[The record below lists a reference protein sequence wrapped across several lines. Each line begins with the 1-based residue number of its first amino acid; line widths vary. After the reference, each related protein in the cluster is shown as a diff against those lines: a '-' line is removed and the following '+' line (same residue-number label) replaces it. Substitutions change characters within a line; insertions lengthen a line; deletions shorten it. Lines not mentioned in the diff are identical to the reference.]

1 MTDPISAWLSSYPP
15 LTQGL
20 YGRTL
25 ANFIATTNHP
35 VDTATQDH
43 VTKYAAAIS
52 EQAVSTQATKINVLA
67 SFFAYLVKTGRRAD
81 NPMVALAHRPK
92 VDKQGAVK
100 WLTLDEQ
107 RAVLEADRD
116 EANATRNRAMLWLLL
131 HGLRLAELISL
142 DVENLRG
149 DEIRFSGKGGKS
161 RIVPLAAPARA
172 ALGEY
177 LGPRK
182 SGPMFRVARHRISR
196 RQVQRIVQ
204 SWTGLHPHA
213 MRHSF
218 ATRHIKA
225 GTGVPQ
231 LQKLMGHQAMSSTN
245 LYVHLDTEDVREAME
260 HDPLNER
267 KPLTMIEGGK
277 VKVAG

>member
-1 MTDPISAWLSSYPP
+1 MTDPIAAWLSSYPP

-20 YGRTL
+20 YSRTL
-25 ANFIATTNHP
+25 ADFIAKTHHA
-35 VDTATQDH
+35 VDTATQDD

-52 EQAVSTQATKINVLA
+52 EQAVSTQSTKINVLA
-67 SFFAYLVKTGRRAD
+67 SFFAYLVKTERRPD

-100 WLTLDEQ
+100 WLTLEEQ
-107 RAVLEADRD
+107 RAVLAAERD
-116 EANATRNRAMLWLLL
+116 EANATRNRAMVWLLL

-172 ALGEY
+172 ALAEY

-204 SWTGLHPHA
+204 SWTGLHPQA
-213 MRHSF
+213 MRHSA
-218 ATRHIKA
+218 ATRLVQA
-225 GTGVPQ
+225 GVALPQ
-231 LQKLMGHQAMSSTN
+231 LQKYLGHAALSSTQVY
-245 LYVHLDTEDVREAME
+245 LHLSTEDVRAEMTK
-260 HDPLNER
+260 DPLAQTDDEQPTLR
-267 KPLTMIEGGK
+267 IVGL
-277 VKVAG
+277 AG